1 MASKNKRTGNT
12 YTQLSALKCGTVVDV
27 YGVVCFVKPT
37 YKTRGSDYCTMISIV
52 DQSLKGVDEKLKCLL
67 FGSEEKLPSPDVG
80 DIIRFHRLMINMF
93 RDNLQ
98 GQNRPGFSWLVF
110 SGDPS
115 LPLEPKSASSNSY
128 TFNEKDKDKV
138 TELRM
143 WAHKKQELQQSLC
156 QICDVAAGCYF
167 DLFCQ
172 VVRTAVL
179 EADVARLLTVWDG
192 TQSIYTV
199 REMSADHQLQ
209 DLKTDDHLRKQARG
223 FMYDVTV
230 FDDHYHSSANI
241 KAGDFVKF
249 VNLHAPEYQP
259 PNQPYSPTV
268 ELVLHRGNSYS
279 RCVRVV
285 PPDFPLLEDMKKM
298 FDVIAIDNDN
308 SEEDDVGETE
318 NTAEQ
323 CEPENVGGHSINNS
337 KFLLQQSNEKLDV
350 SKAPYTKTLNGEKNE
365 EDAVDRKLRSSDKG
379 KRPMNPKLT
388 NGPKTCC
395 PNKRDAV
402 VILPKSSANSSSVE
416 EVNNE
421 NFTKEINSNST
432 ISKNNFKKPT
442 ASTKVQF
449 NVDSPST
456 EKDDQ
461 LKDTRSF
468 RFKRQPLGKSK
479 DHNDNE
485 PDNKKRK
492 IDTCSETRIAA
503 SQKNTQDESHV
514 FSTANE
520 TEESLILSCEMSQA
534 YSTQAEDLSQVS
546 QLVNVGTESQSQ
558 CLSELESQSSDR
570 VPPSREMSGRSIKDS
585 GVVGKGS
592 QRLGDM
598 DMTDS
603 SGFRRCILQTNTVI
617 LGHPNIAR
625 STLRVVLDH
634 SVPYKFCVRAQVLDY
649 HPKPDTVTDFV
660 HLYCSQCHYLSPHPD
675 KDKGKGKGDN
685 SELSVGSTFQGVP
698 HYSCPKCL
706 ENRASLSGLE
716 SPPHLTY
723 IYAMRLILRDDT
735 GMVMVN
741 IWKDDAVQFFHDVT
755 PIQLLGKT
763 VSFDLIKDSLAQ
775 ICPQEVEPIN
785 RPWIECCLR
794 SHSNQHGT
802 FFQIFDTTIV

>member
-1 MASKNKRTGNT
+1 TGNT

-80 DIIRFHRLMINMF
+80 DIIRFHRLM
-93 RDNLQ
+93 
-98 GQNRPGFSWLVF
+98 
-110 SGDPS
+110 
-115 LPLEPKSASSNSY
+115 
-128 TFNEKDKDKV
+128 V

-172 VVRTAVL
+172 
-179 EADVARLLTVWDG
+179 
-192 TQSIYTV
+192 
-199 REMSADHQLQ
+199 
-209 DLKTDDHLRKQARG
+209 
-223 FMYDVTV
+223 
-230 FDDHYHSSANI
+230 
-241 KAGDFVKF
+241 AGDFVKF

-323 CEPENVGGHSINNS
+323 CEPEN
-337 KFLLQQSNEKLDV
+337 QSNEKLDV

-416 EVNNE
+416 E
-421 NFTKEINSNST
+421 
-432 ISKNNFKKPT
+432 NNFKKPT

-660 HLYCSQCHYLSPHPD
+660 HLSPHPD